1 MKKIFLSFAAMLAAT
16 FVLGTQVQAVNPL
29 YYSSD
34 NEEQE
39 KELTKL
45 LVENY
50 HTIYLDD
57 KKAWDEYT
65 ESHAFPWGD
74 DGGNLMMMVD
84 MNYLSDFKANTN
96 KIIKFSYILNRPGNE
111 TEEEFVNNPEFD
123 AGFWVAFFT
132 ADGQYFPA
140 TGFNMYER
148 QCYTISEFIEKSGI
162 ENYEDIGLV
171 TIECSTPDVVIGA
184 FLEDYRVYN
193 CEPGW
198 NVVGGDRYYVNSKG
212 NIVTNNCTINGIR
225 YKFGKNGVCGG
236 KYTGWTKNSK
246 GRRYWKDGVLQ
257 KNTEITAESGKV
269 YTIDKNGYAKVKK

>member
-1 MKKIFLSFAAMLAAT
+1 MLAAT
-16 FVLGTQVQAVNPL
+16 FVLGTQVHAAGAFS
-29 YYSSD
+29 YIKD
-34 NEEQE
+34 EERA

-45 LVENY
+45 LVQNY

-74 DGGNLMMMVD
+74 DGGNPMMMVD
-84 MNYLSDFKANTN
+84 MNYLSDFKTNTN
-96 KIIKFSYILNRPGNE
+96 KIIKISYSFNKPGNE
-111 TEEEFVNNPEFD
+111 TEEEFVNKPEFD

-132 ADGQYFPA
+132 ADGQYFSA

-225 YKFGKNGVCGG
+225 YKFGKNGVCEG

-257 KNTEITAESGKV
+257 KNTEITTDSGKT
-269 YTIDKNGYAKVKK
+269 YMIDRNGYAKVKN